1 MSLRPSIVLAV
12 AALLSASVTSHAQP
26 STQDAAKIQSVRL
39 TFDAKGYVVT
49 PSTLT
54 RGVPVRME
62 VDLDSVKGCMRTV
75 VIDAFGVKK
84 TVGTGDTTIE
94 FTPTKAGD
102 IEIVCGMKMGRGS
115 FKVVEPA
122 GSK

>member
-1 MSLRPSIVLAV
+1 MNRRTLAVLAM
-12 AALLSASVTSHAQP
+12 ATLLSAPVGYSQAP
-26 STQDAAKIQSVRL
+26 SKTAPKVQDAKL
-39 TFDAKGYVVT
+39 TLDAKGYVVT

-54 RGVPVRME
+54 KGVPVRME
-62 VDLDSVKGCMRTV
+62 VDLSTVKGCMRTV

-84 TVGTGDTTIE
+84 TVAAGDTTVE

-102 IEIVCGMKMGRGS
+102 IEIVCGMNMGRGK

-122 GSK
+122 AR